1 MVLADGTVVHA
12 NPQQNS
18 DLFWALKGGGPN
30 FGNYFKLHEPSVFAH
45 ILCTGIVTK
54 FELRTIPV
62 KNIWYELNA
71 YNVNQASEIFDAFE
85 AYQKQPDTK
94 GTLALIVSL
103 TSITVGFIYSQ
114 PVERPKAFAAF
125 YDITP
130 VATLVPST
138 MGTVQILNM
147 LSGGITNSSSPRYAP
162 RPPSLVLTDN
172 IKA

>member
-1 MVLADGTVVHA
+1 MPTHNRTAICSGRSRAEAPILVSPPYCT
-12 NPQQNS
+12 
-18 DLFWALKGGGPN
+18 K
-30 FGNYFKLHEPSVFAH
+30 PSVFAH

-71 YNVNQASEIFDAFE
+71 YSIDQASELFDAFA

-94 GTLALIVSL
+94 GTLALITSL

-114 PVERPKAFAAF
+114 PVERPEAFAAF
-125 YDITP
+125 YNITP

-147 LSGGITNSSSPRYAP
+147 LSGGITNSPLPRYVP
-162 RPPSLVLTDN
+162 RPPSLVLADN
-172 IKA
+172 VKT